1 MISHEHRFIFVHAS
15 RTGGSSLERM
25 AGVPPT
31 EDVRT
36 RALGNT
42 DFPDK
47 HASFQHYRDRYP
59 DEFRTHFKFTIVR
72 NPFERLHSSW
82 TWRTEVVRDLQG
94 MPLRTFIESRPPDYA
109 FAALF
114 RLDGLSI
121 EESIDRFDHVARF
134 ERLADEYRF
143 LRARLGLAGD
153 GTVHANRTE
162 RGRYEE
168 AYDAATIELVRERF
182 GRDLALFGYEFG
194 G

>member
-25 AGVPPT
+25 AGVAAT

-36 RALGNT
+36 RAVGNT

-59 DEFRTHFKFTIVR
+59 EEFRTHFKFTIVR

-82 TWRTEVVRDLQG
+82 IWRTEVVRDLQG
-94 MPLRTFIESRPPDYA
+94 MPLRAFIESRPPDYA
-109 FAALF
+109 FAAKF

-121 EESIDRFDHVARF
+121 EESIARFDHVARF

-143 LRARLGLAGD
+143 LQRRLGLVGD
-153 GTVHANRTE
+153 GPPHTNRTD
-162 RGRYEE
+162 RGRYQDD
-168 AYDAATIELVRERF
+168 YDGPTVALVRARF
-182 GRDLALFGYEFG
+182 AVDLTLFGYDFEA
-194 G
+194 